1 MRWQSTL
8 ARLKS
13 SLILLLVLL
22 PFNVPL
28 QADELAMDVLET
40 EDLRLLYLD
49 PLQTFLVPHTA
60 RSFHNSL
67 DFQKSIFNWTPY
79 DDQAVVLLKDY
90 ADYGNAAATASPVNL
105 LLLDVAPP
113 SHTFETLPGSERI
126 YSAMNHELVHV
137 ATGDAWN
144 DQDARWRRF
153 FHGKPSANGAHPE
166 SILYYYL
173 ATPRMA
179 VPRWYTEGS
188 AVFMETWMSGGLG
201 RAQGAFDEMVFRS
214 MVRDDAHFYSAL
226 GLVSQGTRIDFQV
239 GVNAYLYGTR
249 FMSYLALEHSPERLI
264 EWLSRDEDSQRYYA
278 RQFAHVFGK
287 PLEDAWDDWIA
298 WEHDFQAAN
307 LESVRQHPLTPTSPL
322 AKNAAKNGAG
332 SISRSYYDPGNNT
345 MVGAFRIPGIVAH
358 VGVLSLD
365 DGSVERVVDI
375 KGPMLYMV
383 SSTAYDP
390 QNQRLFYTADN
401 QVFRDLMTVDLQ
413 TGKARRLL
421 KDARIGDIVFDR
433 SDGALWGLRH
443 LDGYVTLVR
452 IPPPYDSWNQIY
464 TWPYGS
470 VPFEID
476 ISPDGELM
484 SMSMGE
490 LDGQQYLR
498 LFRVDDLL
506 DDKAEPVADVD
517 FFGTAIPEGFVF
529 SPDGRYLFG
538 SSYYTGISNIFRYE
552 IATGGIEAVS
562 NAETGF
568 FRPIPRADGSLIVF
582 EFTGKG
588 FVPSV
593 IDPLP
598 LEDVS
603 AITFLGSEVAR
614 KHPVVRTWGVG
625 SPADVPLDDLIT
637 HEGKYIPRRELQYMS
652 SYPIIEGYRDTV
664 ALGYNWEFTDPLL
677 FNTLTFN
684 ASYSLDSS
692 LDSDERIHVDV
703 EYQTLD
709 WRFRYW
715 HNNADFYDLF
725 GPKER
730 SRKGDAFIV
739 AYDKALIF
747 DLPRRMDLE
756 ISAGYYTGLDT
767 LPNNQNVPTSF
778 EDLASAAADLSYTH
792 TRKSLGAVDHEKGF
806 RWDAVGYLDYAESE
820 MFPKFRA
827 GFDFGLAL
835 PWKHSSVWLYNAA
848 GVADGDRDDTL
859 ANWYFGA
866 FGNNYVDDGEIK
878 RYREFYSFPGF
889 DFDQIVAQDFVKSM
903 FEWNLPP
910 VIFKEVGTPSFY
922 LTWMRAALFAGA
934 MVTDIGDDSYEETY
948 TSLGIQVDF
957 EFTVVHRLPMTLS
970 FGFAQ
975 GYVDG
980 EKYDDE
986 WMISLK
992 IL

>member
-1 MRWQSTL
+1 VMAKALRLLIFRAVFL
-8 ARLKS
+8 A
-13 SLILLLVLL
+13 LL
-22 PFNVPL
+22 PFSAQV
-28 QADELAMDVLET
+28 QADALALSVLET
-40 EDLRLLYLD
+40 EDLRLFYID
-49 PLQTFLVPHTA
+49 PLQTYLVPHTA

-67 DFQKSIFNWTPY
+67 EFQKRIFNWVPY
-79 DDQAVVLLKDY
+79 DDQTAVLLKDFS
-90 ADYGNAAATASPVNL
+90 DYGNAAATASPINL
-105 LLLDVAPP
+105 LMIDVAPP

-126 YSAMNHELVHV
+126 YSTMNHELVHV

-144 DQDARWRRF
+144 EQDAWWRRF
-153 FHGKPSANGAHPE
+153 FGGKPSAVGAHPE

-173 ATPRMA
+173 TTPRMA

-214 MVRDDAHFYSAL
+214 MVRDEAHFYSAL

-249 FMSYLALEHSPERLI
+249 FMSYMALQYTPEKLI
-264 EWLSRDEDSQRYYA
+264 EWLSRDEDSKRYYA
-278 RQFAHVFGK
+278 TQFEHVYGME
-287 PLEDAWDDWIA
+287 LVDAWDEWIA
-298 WEHDFQAAN
+298 WEHEFQGAN
-307 LESVRQHPLTPTSPL
+307 LASVRRHPLTTGTPL
-322 AKNAAKNGAG
+322 TRKGAG
-332 SISRSYYDPGNNT
+332 SISRSFVDEGRNS

-358 VGVLSLD
+358 VGELSLD
-365 DGSVERVVDI
+365 DGSTRRVTDI

-383 SSTAYDP
+383 SSTAYDSGS
-390 QNQRLFYTADN
+390 RTLFYTADN
-401 QVFRDLMTVDLQ
+401 HAFRDLMAVDLDS
-413 TGKARRLL
+413 GKERMLL
-421 KDARIGDIVFDR
+421 ENARIGDIVFDR

-452 IPPPYDSWNQIY
+452 IPPPYDSWNQIH

-498 LFRVDDLL
+498 VFRVEDLV
-506 DDKAEPVADVD
+506 AEHIEPVAEFD
-517 FFGTAIPEGFVF
+517 FGVAIPEGFVF

-552 IATGGIEAVS
+552 IETGGLEAVS
-562 NAETGF
+562 NAETGY

-582 EFTGKG
+582 EFTGQG
-588 FVPSV
+588 FVPTL
-593 IDPLP
+593 IDPVP

-603 AITFLGSEVAR
+603 SITLLGTEIAR
-614 KHPVVRTWGVG
+614 KHAVVREWGVG
-625 SPADVPLDDLIT
+625 SPADVPLDGLIT
-637 HEGKYIPRRELQYMS
+637 HEGTHNPRRALELMGR
-652 SYPIIEGYRDTV
+652 YPIIEGYRDTF
-664 ALGYNWEFTDPLL
+664 ALGYNWEFSDPML
-677 FNTLTFN
+677 FNTLTIN
-684 ASYSLDSS
+684 ASYSIDSS
-692 LDSDERIHVDV
+692 LDSDERLHLDV
-703 EYQTLD
+703 EYETLN

-725 GPKER
+725 GPTER

-739 AYDKALIF
+739 VYDKSLIF

-756 ISAGYYTGLDT
+756 IGAAYYTGLDT

-778 EDLASAAADLSYTH
+778 EKLASGMVDLSYTH

-806 RWDAVGYLDYAESE
+806 RWDTVGYLDYADNDLV
-820 MFPKFRA
+820 PKFRA
-827 GFDFGLAL
+827 GFDFGFAL
-835 PWKHSSVWLYNAA
+835 PWRHSSIWLYNSA
-848 GVADGDRDDTL
+848 GVADGDRDNSL
-859 ANWYFGA
+859 ANWFFGA
-866 FGNNYVDDGEIK
+866 FGNNYVDDREIK

-889 DFDQIVAQDFVKSM
+889 DIDRIHGQDFAKSM
-903 FEWNLPP
+903 LEWNLPP
-910 VIFKEVGTPSFY
+910 VIFSDVGTPSFF
-922 LTWMRAALFAGA
+922 LTWMRASLFAGA
-934 MVTDIGDDSYEETY
+934 LITDISDDKYEETY
-948 TSLGIQVDF
+948 ASLGAQVDF
-957 EFTVVHRLPMTLS
+957 QFTIVHRLPMTFS
-970 FGFAQ
+970 IGYAQ

-980 EKYDDE
+980 KKFDTE
-986 WMISLK
+986 WMLSLK